1 MLLVSSFIPRYNNK
15 PVSEWRGLAS
25 AIDIPNLQKSF
36 IGVFG
41 YILTLLFDPEVVD
54 AVATAFLDLLGA
66 SVEDKD
72 FMFLHYLPAIRQASS
87 HHYLGL
93 RDRMELARNTLAT
106 VAKLLFAFIWQ
117 VREESG

>member
-1 MLLVSSFIPRYNNK
+1 MLLVSSFVPRYNNK

-41 YILTLLFDPEVVD
+41 YILTLLFDPEVVE
-54 AVATAFLDLLGA
+54 AVATAFLDLLHA
-66 SVEDKD
+66 SAEDKD
-72 FMFLHYLPAIRQASS
+72 FMFVNYLPAIRQASS

-93 RDRMELARNTLAT
+93 RDRIELGTNTLAT
-106 VAKLLFAFIWQ
+106 AAKLLFAFLWQ
-117 VREESG
+117 VREE